1 VSSLCKGLYWNAYS
15 SYPCLEIPILEK
27 SFLMSLITV
36 GVNHKTAPV
45 SIRERLAFAP
55 EKMVEALSSLVSE
68 KKDNEAVIVSTCNRT
83 ELYCAI
89 EDGRDVDD
97 VIRWLGH
104 YHQLDFDDLKQY
116 CYTHFNDDSVRHVMR
131 VASGLDSLILGEPQ
145 ILGQVK
151 SAYAVS
157 QEGECIGPELRALFQ
172 RTFSIAKRVRTDTAI
187 GENPV
192 SIAFAAVSLAQRIF
206 ADIRQNTAL
215 LIGAG
220 QTIELVARHLKEQG
234 VKRIIVANRTLM
246 RAETL
251 ANDLGAEAIML
262 GDIGDYLAQAD
273 IVISST
279 ASQLPIIGKGMVE
292 RATSKRRHNPMLLI
306 DIAVPR
312 DIEPEVEEVK
322 DAYLYTVDDLHSVIE
337 ENVRARQD
345 AAKAAELIIEEGV
358 DSYRRTLESR
368 KMSDLIVTYRH
379 SAEDIKDIEL
389 AKAMKSLE
397 SGQSPEQV
405 INKLA
410 HGLMN
415 KLIHAPTRYLREAG
429 ADADQHGLTIAA
441 TVLGINEDKDN

>member
-1 VSSLCKGLYWNAYS
+1 M
-15 SYPCLEIPILEK
+15 P
-27 SFLMSLITV
+27 LITV

-45 SIRERLAFAP
+45 SIRERVAFAP
-55 EKMVEALSSLVSE
+55 EKMIDALSSLIST
-68 KKDNEAVIVSTCNRT
+68 KKANEAVIVSTCNRT
-83 ELYCAI
+83 ELYCSV
-89 EDGRDVDD
+89 EDFSKVDE
-97 VIRWLGH
+97 VIAWLGQ
-104 YHQLDFDDLKQY
+104 YHGIALPDLQQY
-116 CYTHFNDDSVRHVMR
+116 CYTHINDNSVRHVMR

-157 QEGECIGPELRALFQ
+157 QEGSCIGPELESLFQ
-172 RTFSIAKRVRTDTAI
+172 RTFSVAKRVRTDTAI

-206 ADIRQNTAL
+206 ADIRNSTAL

-220 QTIELVARHLKEQG
+220 QTIELVARHLKEHG
-234 VKRIIVANRTLM
+234 VKRIIVANRTLA

-251 ANDLGAEAIML
+251 ANELNAEAIML
-262 GDIGDYLAQAD
+262 GEIGDYLSQAD

-292 RATSKRRHNPMLLI
+292 RATSKRRHSPMLLI

-312 DIEPEVEEVK
+312 DIEPEVEDVD

-345 AAKAAELIIEEGV
+345 AAKAAEKMIEEGV
-358 DSYRRTLESR
+358 EAYRRVVESR
-368 KMSDLIVTYRH
+368 KVSDLIVAFRQ
-379 SAEDIKDIEL
+379 SAETIKNTEL
-389 AKAMKSLE
+389 EKALKGLE
-397 SGQSPEQV
+397 MGQSPEQV
-405 INKLA
+405 LNKLA

-415 KLIHAPTRYLREAG
+415 KLIHAPTRYLRDAG
-429 ADADQHGLTIAA
+429 AEADQNALTIASN
-441 TVLGINEDKDN
+441 VLGIYEEKDN

>member
-1 VSSLCKGLYWNAYS
+1 M
-15 SYPCLEIPILEK
+15 P
-27 SFLMSLITV
+27 LITV

-45 SIRERLAFAP
+45 SIRERVAFAP
-55 EKMVEALSSLVSE
+55 EKMIDALSSLISAQ
-68 KKDNEAVIVSTCNRT
+68 KANEAVIVSTCNRT
-83 ELYCAI
+83 ELYCSV
-89 EDGRDVDD
+89 EDFSKAEGIVE
-97 VIRWLGH
+97 WLGQ
-104 YHQLDFDDLKQY
+104 YHGIDQQDLQKY
-116 CYTHFNDDSVRHVMR
+116 CYTHCDDDSVRHVMR

-157 QEGECIGPELRALFQ
+157 QEGACLGPELESLFQ
-172 RTFSIAKRVRTDTAI
+172 RAFSVAKRVRTDTAI

-206 ADIRQNTAL
+206 ADIRNSTAL

-220 QTIELVARHLKEQG
+220 QTIELVARHLKENG
-234 VKRIIVANRTLM
+234 IKRIIVANRTLA

-251 ANDLGAEAIML
+251 ANELNAEAIML
-262 GDIGDYLAQAD
+262 GDIGDYLPQAD

-292 RATSKRRHNPMLLI
+292 RATSQRRHSPMLLI

-312 DIEPEVEEVK
+312 DIEPEVEDVK

-345 AAKAAELIIEEGV
+345 AAKAAEQMIEEGV
-358 DSYRRTLESR
+358 DSYRRAIESR
-368 KMSDLIVTYRH
+368 KVSDLIVTFRQ
-379 SAEDIKDIEL
+379 SAEAVKNTEL
-389 AKAMKSLE
+389 EKALKGLE
-397 SGQSPEQV
+397 MGQSPEQV

-415 KLIHAPTRYLREAG
+415 KLIHSPTRYLRDAG
-429 ADADQHGLTIAA
+429 ADADQDALTIASN
-441 TVLGINEDKDN
+441 VLGIYEEKDN

>member
-1 VSSLCKGLYWNAYS
+1 M
-15 SYPCLEIPILEK
+15 P
-27 SFLMSLITV
+27 LITV

-45 SIRERLAFAP
+45 AIRERVAFAP
-55 EKMVEALSSLVSE
+55 EKMIDALSSLISE
-68 KKDNEAVIVSTCNRT
+68 KTANEAVIVSTCNRT
-83 ELYCAI
+83 ELYCS
-89 EDGRDVDD
+89 VDD
-97 VIRWLGH
+97 LDKSDDVVSWLGQ
-104 YHQLDFDDLKQY
+104 YHGIDVVDLQKY
-116 CYTHFNDDSVRHVMR
+116 CYTHLDNDSVRHVMR

-157 QEGECIGPELRALFQ
+157 QEGNCLGPELESLFQ
-172 RTFSIAKRVRTDTAI
+172 RSFSVAKRVRTDTAI

-206 ADIRQNTAL
+206 ADIRNSTAL

-220 QTIELVARHLKEQG
+220 QTIELVARHLKENG
-234 VKRIIVANRTLM
+234 IKRIIVANRTLA

-251 ANDLGAEAIML
+251 ANELNAEAIML
-262 GDIGDYLAQAD
+262 GDIGDYLSQAD

-292 RATSKRRHNPMLLI
+292 RATAKRRHSPMLLI

-312 DIEPEVEEVK
+312 DIEPEVESVK

-345 AAKAAELIIEEGV
+345 AAKAAEQMIEEGV
-358 DSYRRTLESR
+358 ESYRRVVESR
-368 KMSDLIVTYRH
+368 KVSDLIVTFRQ
-379 SAEDIKDIEL
+379 SADDIKNTEL
-389 AKAMKSLE
+389 EKALKGLE
-397 SGQSPEQV
+397 MGQAPEQV

-410 HGLMN
+410 HSLMN
-415 KLIHAPTRYLREAG
+415 KLIHAPTRYLRDAG
-429 ADADQHGLTIAA
+429 ADADQDALTIASS
-441 TVLGINEDKDN
+441 VLGIYEEKDN

>member
-1 VSSLCKGLYWNAYS
+1 M
-15 SYPCLEIPILEK
+15 P
-27 SFLMSLITV
+27 LITV

-45 SIRERLAFAP
+45 GIRERVAFAP
-55 EKMVEALSSLVSE
+55 EKMVEALSSLVSDQ
-68 KKDNEAVIVSTCNRT
+68 KANEAVIVSTCNRT
-83 ELYCAI
+83 ELYCSI
-89 EDGRDVDD
+89 DNVEDANEI
-97 VIRWLGH
+97 IRWLGN
-104 YHQLDFDDLKQY
+104 YHGLDFDDLKQY
-116 CYTHFNDDSVRHVMR
+116 CYTHLNDDSVRHIMR

-157 QEGECIGPELRALFQ
+157 QEGACIGPDLQSLFQ

-206 ADIRQNTAL
+206 ADIKKNTAL

-234 VKRIIVANRTLM
+234 VKRIIIANRTLA

-251 ANDLGAEAIML
+251 ANDLNAEAIML
-262 GDIGDYLAQAD
+262 GDIGDYLAEAD

-292 RATSKRRHNPMLLI
+292 RASSKRRHKPMLLI

-322 DAYLYTVDDLHSVIE
+322 DIYLYTVDDLHSVIE

-358 DSYRRTLESR
+358 DSYRRVVESR
-368 KMSDLIVTYRH
+368 KVSNLIVDYRH
-379 SAEDIKDIEL
+379 TAEDIKNIEL
-389 AKAMKSLE
+389 VKALKSLE
-397 SGQSPEQV
+397 SGHSPEQV

-415 KLIHAPTRYLREAG
+415 KLIHAPTRYLRDAG
-429 ADADQHGLTIAA
+429 ADADQDALTIAA
-441 TVLGINEDKDN
+441 NVLGIYEDKDN

>member
-1 VSSLCKGLYWNAYS
+1 M
-15 SYPCLEIPILEK
+15 P
-27 SFLMSLITV
+27 LITV

-45 SIRERLAFAP
+45 SIRERVAFAP
-55 EKMVEALSSLVSE
+55 EKMIEALSSLVEE
-68 KKDNEAVIVSTCNRT
+68 KRAQEAVIVSTCNRT
-83 ELYCAI
+83 ELYCSV
-89 EDGRDVDD
+89 EDSGKAQEVVD
-97 VIRWLGH
+97 WLGQ
-104 YHQLDFDDLKQY
+104 YHNIDLADLKQY
-116 CYTHFNDDSVRHVMR
+116 CYTHVADDSVRHIMR

-157 QEGECIGPELRALFQ
+157 QEGECIGPELESLFQ
-172 RTFSIAKRVRTDTAI
+172 RTFSVAKRVRTDTAI

-206 ADIRQNTAL
+206 ADIQRSTAL

-220 QTIELVARHLKEQG
+220 QTIELVARHLKENG
-234 VKRIIVANRTLM
+234 VKRIIVANRTLA
-246 RAETL
+246 RAEAL
-251 ANDLGAEAIML
+251 ANELNAEAIML
-262 GDIGDYLAQAD
+262 GELGDYLSQAD

-292 RATSKRRHNPMLLI
+292 RATAKRRHSPMLLV

-312 DIEPEVEEVK
+312 DIEPEVEDVK

-345 AAKAAELIIEEGV
+345 AAKAAEALIEQGV
-358 DSYRRTLESR
+358 ESYRKALDSR
-368 KMSDLIVTYRH
+368 KVSDLIVSFRQ
-379 SAEDIKDIEL
+379 SAEMTKQAEL
-389 AKAMKSLE
+389 EKALKSIE

-405 INKLA
+405 MNKLA

-429 ADADQHGLTIAA
+429 SEADQEALTIAA
-441 TVLGINEDKDN
+441 DVLGINEEKDN

>member
-1 VSSLCKGLYWNAYS
+1 M
-15 SYPCLEIPILEK
+15 P
-27 SFLMSLITV
+27 LITV

-45 SIRERLAFAP
+45 SIRERVAFAP
-55 EKMVEALSSLVSE
+55 EKMIDALSSLISE
-68 KKDNEAVIVSTCNRT
+68 KKASEAVIVSTCNRT

-89 EDGRDVDD
+89 EDVSQIDD
-97 VIRWLGH
+97 VIAWLGE
-104 YHQLDFDDLKQY
+104 YHGIALSDLQQY
-116 CYTHFNDDSVRHVMR
+116 CYTHMDDDSVRHIMR

-157 QEGECIGPELRALFQ
+157 QEGASIGPELESLFQ
-172 RTFSIAKRVRTDTAI
+172 RAFSVAKRVRTDTAI

-206 ADIRQNTAL
+206 ADIRNSTAL

-220 QTIELVARHLKEQG
+220 QTIELVARHLKENG
-234 VKRIIVANRTLM
+234 IKRIIVANRTLA
-246 RAETL
+246 RAEAL
-251 ANDLGAEAIML
+251 ANELNAEAIML
-262 GDIGDYLAQAD
+262 GEIGDYLSQAD

-292 RATSKRRHNPMLLI
+292 RATSKRRHSPMLLI

-312 DIEPEVEEVK
+312 DIEPEVEEVN

-345 AAKAAELIIEEGV
+345 AAKAAEEMIDEGV
-358 DSYRRTLESR
+358 DSYRRVVESR
-368 KMSDLIVTYRH
+368 KVSDLIVTFRQ
-379 SAEDIKDIEL
+379 SAETMKNTEL
-389 AKAMKSLE
+389 EKALKSLE
-397 SGQSPEQV
+397 MGHSPEQV
-405 INKLA
+405 MNKLA

-415 KLIHAPTRYLREAG
+415 KLIHAPTRYLRDAG
-429 ADADQHGLTIAA
+429 ADADQDALTIASN
-441 TVLGINEDKDN
+441 VLGIYQEKDN

>member
-1 VSSLCKGLYWNAYS
+1 M
-15 SYPCLEIPILEK
+15 P
-27 SFLMSLITV
+27 LITV

-45 SIRERLAFAP
+45 SIRERVAFAP
-55 EKMVEALSSLVSE
+55 EKMIDALSSLISE
-68 KKDNEAVIVSTCNRT
+68 KKASEAVIVSTCNRT

-89 EDGRDVDD
+89 EDVSQVDD
-97 VIRWLGH
+97 VIAWLGE
-104 YHQLDFDDLKQY
+104 YHGIALSDLQQY
-116 CYTHFNDDSVRHVMR
+116 CYTHMEDDSVRHIMR

-157 QEGECIGPELRALFQ
+157 QEGASIGPKLESLFQ
-172 RTFSIAKRVRTDTAI
+172 RAFSVAKRVRTDTAI

-206 ADIRQNTAL
+206 ADIRNSTAL

-220 QTIELVARHLKEQG
+220 QTIELVARHLKENG
-234 VKRIIVANRTLM
+234 IKRIIVANRTLA
-246 RAETL
+246 RAESL
-251 ANDLGAEAIML
+251 AHELNAEAIML
-262 GDIGDYLAQAD
+262 GEIGDYLSQAD

-292 RATSKRRHNPMLLI
+292 RATSKRRHSPMLLI

-312 DIEPEVEEVK
+312 DIEPEVEEVN

-345 AAKAAELIIEEGV
+345 AAKAAEEMIDEGV
-358 DSYRRTLESR
+358 DSYRRVVESR
-368 KMSDLIVTYRH
+368 KVSDLIVTFRQ
-379 SAEDIKDIEL
+379 SAETMKNTEL
-389 AKAMKSLE
+389 EKALKSLE
-397 SGQSPEQV
+397 MGHSPEQV
-405 INKLA
+405 MNKLA

-415 KLIHAPTRYLREAG
+415 KLIHAPTRYLRDAG
-429 ADADQHGLTIAA
+429 ADADQDALTIASN
-441 TVLGINEDKDN
+441 VLGIYQEKDN

>member
-1 VSSLCKGLYWNAYS
+1 M
-15 SYPCLEIPILEK
+15 P
-27 SFLMSLITV
+27 LITV

-45 SIRERLAFAP
+45 SIRERVAFAP
-55 EKMVEALSSLVSE
+55 EKMIDALSSLIST
-68 KKDNEAVIVSTCNRT
+68 KKANEAVIVSTCNRT
-83 ELYCAI
+83 ELYCSV
-89 EDGRDVDD
+89 EDFSKVDE
-97 VIRWLGH
+97 VIAWLGQ
-104 YHQLDFDDLKQY
+104 YHGIALPDLQQY
-116 CYTHFNDDSVRHVMR
+116 CYTHINDNSVRHVMR

-157 QEGECIGPELRALFQ
+157 QEGSCIGPELESLFQ
-172 RTFSIAKRVRTDTAI
+172 RTFSVAKRVRTDTAI

-206 ADIRQNTAL
+206 ADIRNSTAL

-220 QTIELVARHLKEQG
+220 QTIELVARHLKEHG
-234 VKRIIVANRTLM
+234 VKRIIVANRTLA

-251 ANDLGAEAIML
+251 ANELNAEAIML
-262 GDIGDYLAQAD
+262 GEIGDYLSQAD

-292 RATSKRRHNPMLLI
+292 RATSKRRHSPMLLI

-312 DIEPEVEEVK
+312 DIEPEVEDVD

-345 AAKAAELIIEEGV
+345 AAKAAEQMIEEGV
-358 DSYRRTLESR
+358 EAYRRVVESR
-368 KMSDLIVTYRH
+368 KVSDLIVAFRQ
-379 SAEDIKDIEL
+379 SAETIKNTEL
-389 AKAMKSLE
+389 EKALKGLE
-397 SGQSPEQV
+397 MGQSPEQV
-405 INKLA
+405 LNKLA

-415 KLIHAPTRYLREAG
+415 KLIHAPTRYLRDAG
-429 ADADQHGLTIAA
+429 AEADQNALTIASN
-441 TVLGINEDKDN
+441 VLGIYEEKDN

>member
-1 VSSLCKGLYWNAYS
+1 M
-15 SYPCLEIPILEK
+15 P
-27 SFLMSLITV
+27 LITV

-45 SIRERLAFAP
+45 SIRERVAFAP
-55 EKMVEALSSLVSE
+55 EKMIDALSSLISAR
-68 KKDNEAVIVSTCNRT
+68 KANEAVIVSTCNRT
-83 ELYCAI
+83 ELYCSV
-89 EDGRDVDD
+89 EDFSQTEGIVE
-97 VIRWLGH
+97 WLGQ
-104 YHQLDFDDLKQY
+104 YHGIDQLELQKY
-116 CYTHFNDDSVRHVMR
+116 CYTHCNDDSVRHVMR

-157 QEGECIGPELRALFQ
+157 QEGACLGPELESLFQ
-172 RTFSIAKRVRTDTAI
+172 RAFSVAKRVRTDTAI

-206 ADIRQNTAL
+206 ADIRNSTAL

-220 QTIELVARHLKEQG
+220 QTIELVARHLKENGIQ
-234 VKRIIVANRTLM
+234 RIIVANRTLA
-246 RAETL
+246 RAEAL
-251 ANDLGAEAIML
+251 ANELNAEAIML
-262 GDIGDYLAQAD
+262 GDIGEYLSQAD

-292 RATSKRRHNPMLLI
+292 RATSQRRHSPMLLI

-312 DIEPEVEEVK
+312 DIEPEVEDVK

-345 AAKAAELIIEEGV
+345 AAKAAEQMIEEGV
-358 DSYRRTLESR
+358 DSYRRAIESR
-368 KMSDLIVTYRH
+368 KVSDLIVTFRQ
-379 SAEDIKDIEL
+379 SAEAVKNTEL
-389 AKAMKSLE
+389 EKALKGLE
-397 SGQSPEQV
+397 MGQSPEQV

-415 KLIHAPTRYLREAG
+415 KLIHSPTRYLRDAG
-429 ADADQHGLTIAA
+429 ADADQDALTIASN
-441 TVLGINEDKDN
+441 VLGIYEEKDN

>member
-1 VSSLCKGLYWNAYS
+1 M
-15 SYPCLEIPILEK
+15 P
-27 SFLMSLITV
+27 LITV

-45 SIRERLAFAP
+45 SIRERVAFAP
-55 EKMVEALSSLVSE
+55 EKMIDALSSLISTQ
-68 KKDNEAVIVSTCNRT
+68 KANEAIIVSTCNRT
-83 ELYCAI
+83 ELYCSV
-89 EDGRDVDD
+89 EDCSQAGE
-97 VIRWLGH
+97 VITWLGQ
-104 YHQLDFDDLKQY
+104 YHGLGQQELQQY
-116 CYTHFNDDSVRHVMR
+116 CYIHQGDDSVRHVMR

-157 QEGECIGPELRALFQ
+157 QEGACLGPELDSVFQ
-172 RTFSIAKRVRTDTAI
+172 RAFSVAKRVRTDTAI

-206 ADIRQNTAL
+206 ADIRNSTVL

-220 QTIELVARHLKEQG
+220 QTIELVARHLKENDIN
-234 VKRIIVANRTLM
+234 RIIVANRTLA

-251 ANDLGAEAIML
+251 ANELNAEAIMM
-262 GDIGDYLAQAD
+262 GEIGDYLPQAD

-292 RATSKRRHNPMLLI
+292 RATSKRRHSPMLLI

-312 DIEPEVEEVK
+312 DIEPEVEAVK

-345 AAKAAELIIEEGV
+345 AAKAAEQMIEEGV
-358 DSYRRTLESR
+358 HSYRRVVESR
-368 KMSDLIVTYRH
+368 KVSDLIVTFRQ
-379 SAEDIKDIEL
+379 SAEAIKNTEL
-389 AKAMKSLE
+389 EKALKGLE
-397 SGQSPEQV
+397 MGQPPEQV

-415 KLIHAPTRYLREAG
+415 KLIHSPTRYLRDAG
-429 ADADQHGLTIAA
+429 ANADQDALTIASN
-441 TVLGINEDKDN
+441 VLGIYEEKDN

>member
-1 VSSLCKGLYWNAYS
+1 M
-15 SYPCLEIPILEK
+15 P
-27 SFLMSLITV
+27 LITV

-45 SIRERLAFAP
+45 SIRERVAFAP
-55 EKMVEALSSLVSE
+55 EKMIDALSSLISE
-68 KKDNEAVIVSTCNRT
+68 KKANEAVIVSTCNRT
-83 ELYCAI
+83 ELYCSI
-89 EDGRDVDD
+89 EDLAKAGD
-97 VIRWLGH
+97 VIAWLGE
-104 YHQLDFDDLKQY
+104 YHGIALPELQQY
-116 CYTHFNDDSVRHVMR
+116 CYTHSADDSVRHVMR

-157 QEGECIGPELRALFQ
+157 QEGSCIGPELESLFQ
-172 RTFSIAKRVRTDTAI
+172 RTFSVAKRVRTDTAI

-206 ADIRQNTAL
+206 ADIRNSTAL

-220 QTIELVARHLKEQG
+220 QTIELVARHLKENG
-234 VKRIIVANRTLM
+234 IKNIIVANRTLA
-246 RAETL
+246 RAQVL
-251 ANDLGAEAIML
+251 ADELDAEAIML
-262 GDIGDYLAQAD
+262 GDIGEYLSQAD

-292 RATSKRRHNPMLLI
+292 RATSQRRHKPMLLI

-312 DIEPEVEEVK
+312 DIEPEVEEVD

-345 AAKAAELIIEEGV
+345 AAKAAEQMIEEGV
-358 DSYRRTLESR
+358 DSYRRVVESR
-368 KMSDLIVTYRH
+368 KVSDLIVTFRQ
-379 SAEDIKDIEL
+379 SSEAIKNTEL
-389 AKAMKSLE
+389 EKALKGLE
-397 SGQSPEQV
+397 MGQPPEQV

-415 KLIHAPTRYLREAG
+415 KLIHAPTRYLRDAG
-429 ADADQHGLTIAA
+429 ADADQDALIIASN
-441 TVLGINEDKDN
+441 VLGIYEEKDN

>member
-1 VSSLCKGLYWNAYS
+1 M
-15 SYPCLEIPILEK
+15 P
-27 SFLMSLITV
+27 LITV

-45 SIRERLAFAP
+45 SIRERVAFAP
-55 EKMVEALSSLVSE
+55 EKMIDALSSLISE
-68 KKDNEAVIVSTCNRT
+68 KKANEAVIVSTCNRT
-83 ELYCAI
+83 ELYCSI
-89 EDGRDVDD
+89 EDLTKAGD
-97 VIRWLGH
+97 VIAWLSE
-104 YHQLDFDDLKQY
+104 YHGIALPELQQY
-116 CYTHFNDDSVRHVMR
+116 CYTHSADDSVRHVMR

-157 QEGECIGPELRALFQ
+157 QEGSCIGPELESLFQ
-172 RTFSIAKRVRTDTAI
+172 RTFSVAKRVRTDTAI

-206 ADIRQNTAL
+206 ADIRNSTAL

-220 QTIELVARHLKEQG
+220 QTIELVARHLKENG
-234 VKRIIVANRTLM
+234 IKNIIVANRTLA
-246 RAETL
+246 RAQVL
-251 ANDLGAEAIML
+251 ADELDAEAIML
-262 GDIGDYLAQAD
+262 GDIGEYLSQAD

-292 RATSKRRHNPMLLI
+292 RATSQRRHKPMLLI

-312 DIEPEVEEVK
+312 DIEPEVEEVD

-345 AAKAAELIIEEGV
+345 AAKAAEQMIEEGV
-358 DSYRRTLESR
+358 DSYRRVVESR
-368 KMSDLIVTYRH
+368 KVSDLIVTFRQ
-379 SAEDIKDIEL
+379 SSEAIKNTEL
-389 AKAMKSLE
+389 EKALKGLE
-397 SGQSPEQV
+397 MGQPPEQV

-415 KLIHAPTRYLREAG
+415 KLIHAPTRYLRDAG
-429 ADADQHGLTIAA
+429 ADADQDALIIASN
-441 TVLGINEDKDN
+441 VLGIYEEKDN

>member
-1 VSSLCKGLYWNAYS
+1 M
-15 SYPCLEIPILEK
+15 P
-27 SFLMSLITV
+27 LITV

-45 SIRERLAFAP
+45 AIRERVAFAP
-55 EKMVEALSSLVSE
+55 EKMIDALSSLVAN
-68 KKDNEAVIVSTCNRT
+68 KTANEAVIVSTCNRT
-83 ELYCAI
+83 ELYCAV
-89 EDGRDVDD
+89 EEQEQVDN
-97 VIRWLGH
+97 VIAWLAD
-104 YHQLDFDDLKQY
+104 YHGLALSDLQQY
-116 CYTHFNDDSVRHVMR
+116 CYTHLNDDSVRHVMR

-157 QEGECIGPELRALFQ
+157 QEGACIGPELESLFQ
-172 RTFSIAKRVRTDTAI
+172 RTFSVAKRVRTDTAI

-206 ADIRQNTAL
+206 ADIRKNTAL

-220 QTIELVARHLKEQG
+220 QTIELVARHLKENG
-234 VKRIIVANRTLM
+234 IKRIIVANRTLT

-251 ANDLGAEAIML
+251 ANELNAEAIML
-262 GDIGDYLAQAD
+262 GDIGDYLSQAD

-292 RATSKRRHNPMLLI
+292 RATSKRRHAPMLLI

-312 DIEPEVEEVK
+312 DIEPEVEEVN

-345 AAKAAELIIEEGV
+345 AAKAAEQMIEEGLEA
-358 DSYRRTLESR
+358 YRRILESR
-368 KMSDLIVTYRH
+368 KVSELIVTFRQ
-379 SAEDIKDIEL
+379 SAEAIKQAEL
-389 AKAMKSLE
+389 EKALKSLE
-397 SGQSPEQV
+397 MGQSPEQAL
-405 INKLA
+405 NKLA

-415 KLIHAPTRYLREAG
+415 KLIHAPTRYLRDAG
-429 ADADQHGLTIAA
+429 ADADQDALTIASN
-441 TVLGINEDKDN
+441 VLGIYQEKDN